1 MADSEWL
8 SESRRQ
14 VSDNVGVLVYTCTK
28 SQARKIQALRR
39 KGYPY
44 KTIAAEL
51 GKSTTTVAR
60 FDRLLEKYSID
71 VFADDR

>member
-8 SESRRQ
+8 AESQSQ
-14 VSDNVGVLVYTCTK
+14 VGDNVGVLVYTCTK
-28 SQARKIQALRR
+28 SQARRIQTLRK

-51 GKSTTTVAR
+51 GRSVTTVAR

-71 VFADDR
+71 VFADD